1 MKYLRLILSN
11 LKRKKLR
18 TTLTALSILVAFI
31 LFGYLAAVKVA
42 FNQGVDVAGIDRLV
56 VRHKVSIIQFLP
68 ESYKDRMLKIDG
80 VDLAVHATWFGGI
93 YQKPSNFFAQMPVDP
108 EPFLDMYPEY
118 LLEPEEKKA
127 WLETRTGAIV
137 GRVTA
142 DRFGWKVGDRIP
154 IQATIWTK
162 KDGSS
167 AWEFDL
173 VGIYEGAEKGTDTS
187 TIFFRHDYFDEA
199 RQWGEGNVGW
209 YYVRVKDPER
219 TAEVAAAID
228 AEFANSPAETKAEPE
243 GAFFQGFANQVG
255 NIARILMAIL
265 TAVFF
270 TILLIAGNTMAQTVR
285 ERLNELAVLK
295 AVGFTDRGVLGLVLG
310 ESCLLA
316 AIGGLIGLALAWV
329 AITYGGDPTNGAF
342 PVFYFP
348 VRDIVIGVLLV
359 LFVGFAAGILPSIQA
374 QRLRIA
380 DALRR

>member
-1 MKYLRLILSN
+1 MKYLRLIFSN

-18 TTLTALSILVAFI
+18 TTLTALSILVAFV
-31 LFGYLAAVKVA
+31 LFGFLAAVRVA
-42 FNQGVDVAGIDRLV
+42 FNQGVDVAGVDRLV

-68 ESYKDRMLKIDG
+68 QSYRDRIERIDG

-93 YQKPSNFFAQMPVDP
+93 YQKPSNFFAQMPVEP
-108 EPFLDMYPEY
+108 EPFLDMFPEY
-118 LLEPEEKKA
+118 LLDPEERAA
-127 WLETRTGAIV
+127 WLSTRTGAIA

-162 KDGSS
+162 KDGTR

-187 TIFFRHDYFDEA
+187 NFFFRQDYFEEA
-199 RQWGEGNVGW
+199 RAWGDGNVGW
-209 YYVRVKDPER
+209 YYVRVENPEE
-219 TAEVAAAID
+219 AAQVAQAID
-228 AEFANSPAETKAEPE
+228 AEFANSPAETKSEPE
-243 GAFFQGFANQVG
+243 GAFVQGFANQVG

-265 TAVFF
+265 AAVFF

-285 ERLNELAVLK
+285 ERINELAVLK

-310 ESCLLA
+310 ESCLLTG
-316 AIGGLIGLALAWV
+316 IGGLLGLGIAWLL
-329 AITYGGDPTNGAF
+329 ITVKGDPTGGAF

-348 VRDIVIGVLLV
+348 IPDLILGVFLVLLV
-359 LFVGFAAGILPSIQA
+359 GIATGLFPSIQA
-374 QRLRIA
+374 RRLQIA

>member
-1 MKYLRLILSN
+1 MKYLRLVLSN

-18 TTLTALSILVAFI
+18 TTLTALSILVAFV
-31 LFGYLAAVKVA
+31 LFGFLAAVRMA
-42 FNQGVDVAGIDRLV
+42 FNAGVEVAGVDRLV
-56 VRHKVSIIQFLP
+56 VRHKVSIIQFLF
-68 ESYKDRMLKIDG
+68 ESYKERMERIEG
-80 VDLAVHATWFGGI
+80 VDLVVHATWFGGI

-108 EPFLDMYPEY
+108 EPFLEMFPEY
-118 LLEPEEKKA
+118 VLESEEKKA
-127 WLETRTGAIV
+127 WLATRTGAIA

-154 IQATIWTK
+154 IQATIWSK
-162 KDGSS
+162 KDGTR

-187 TIFFRHDYFDEA
+187 NFFFRHDYFDEA
-199 RQWGEGNVGW
+199 RSWGDGNVGW
-209 YYVRVKDPER
+209 FYVRVEDPER
-219 TAEVAAAID
+219 AAEVVQAID

-243 GAFFQGFANQVG
+243 GAFIQGFANQVG
-255 NIARILMAIL
+255 NIAKILIGIL
-265 TAVFF
+265 GAVFF

-285 ERLNELAVLK
+285 ERINELAVLK
-295 AVGFTDRGVLGLVLG
+295 AVGFTDRGVLALVLG

-316 AIGGLIGLALAWV
+316 AIGGFLGLALAWLL
-329 AITYGGDPTNGAF
+329 ITLRGDPTGGAF

-348 VRDIVIGVLLV
+348 VRDIIIGVVLV
-359 LFVGFAAGILPSIQA
+359 LAVGIATGLLPSIQA